1 MRPVDEAEDTFR
13 VLTTDLFATR
23 ETILIANFK
32 PPLHREDSLADRAAI
47 SKFSLRPPFAECN
60 VRVCDL
66 MKTSPESLVPLCVD
80 LDGTLI
86 HTDVLWEGIKFLL
99 GRKPLTLLG
108 LLPLLRNGRAPFKR
122 AVSASSTVSLDSL
135 PWRESLVE
143 WLRTEAAG
151 GRPVYLVTAADA
163 AYSRAVTARLG
174 FFTGALASDGA
185 LNLKANKKARR
196 LVEAFG
202 EGGFDYIGDARAD
215 IPVWR
220 AARSGICV
228 KAHAGFV
235 RRAGLAGK
243 VEERFTDG

>member
-1 MRPVDEAEDTFR
+1 V
-13 VLTTDLFATR
+13 
-23 ETILIANFK
+23 
-32 PPLHREDSLADRAAI
+32 
-47 SKFSLRPPFAECN
+47 
-60 VRVCDL
+60 
-66 MKTSPESLVPLCVD
+66 KTLSSPESLVPLCVD

-99 GRKPLTLLG
+99 RRKPLTLLG
-108 LLPLLRNGRAPFKR
+108 LLPLLRNGRAPFKK
-122 AVSASSTVSLDSL
+122 AVSAASTVSVDSL
-135 PWRESLVE
+135 PWRNSLVE
-143 WLRTEAAG
+143 WLRSEAAG

-196 LVEAFG
+196 LVETFG
-202 EGGFDYIGDARAD
+202 EAGFDYIGDARAD

-220 AARSGICV
+220 AARRGICV

-243 VEERFTDG
+243 VEERFAIE

>member
-1 MRPVDEAEDTFR
+1 
-13 VLTTDLFATR
+13 
-23 ETILIANFK
+23 
-32 PPLHREDSLADRAAI
+32 
-47 SKFSLRPPFAECN
+47 
-60 VRVCDL
+60 
-66 MKTSPESLVPLCVD
+66 MKTSSSREGLVPLCVD

-99 GRKPLTLLG
+99 GRKPLTLLS

-122 AVSASSTVSLDSL
+122 AVSAAATVNLDSL
-135 PWRESLVE
+135 PWRKSLVE
-143 WLRTEAAG
+143 WLRSEAAG

-163 AYSRAVTARLG
+163 AYSRAITARLG

-196 LVEAFG
+196 LVETFG

>member
-1 MRPVDEAEDTFR
+1 
-13 VLTTDLFATR
+13 LTTDLFATR
-23 ETILIANFK
+23 ETIPIANFK
-32 PPLHREDSLADRAAI
+32 PSLRREDSHTLTDWAAI
-47 SKFSLRPPFAECN
+47 SKFSLRPPFAVCN
-60 VRVCDL
+60 VPVCDL
-66 MKTSPESLVPLCVD
+66 MKTSSCPESLVPLCVD

-122 AVSASSTVSLDSL
+122 AVSAASTVSLDSL
-135 PWRESLVE
+135 PWRKSLIE
-143 WLRTEAAG
+143 WLRSEAAG

-196 LVEAFG
+196 LVETFG

>member
-1 MRPVDEAEDTFR
+1 MKPV
-13 VLTTDLFATR
+13 V
-23 ETILIANFK
+23 
-32 PPLHREDSLADRAAI
+32 P
-47 SKFSLRPPFAECN
+47 
-60 VRVCDL
+60 VCDL
-66 MKTSPESLVPLCVD
+66 MKTSSCPESLVPLCVD

-108 LLPLLRNGRAPFKR
+108 LLPLLRNGRAPFKK
-122 AVSASSTVSLDSL
+122 AVSAASTVSLDSL
-135 PWRESLVE
+135 PWRKSLIE
-143 WLRTEAAG
+143 WLRSEAAG

-185 LNLKANKKARR
+185 LNLKAKKKARR
-196 LVEAFG
+196 LVETFG

>member
-1 MRPVDEAEDTFR
+1 
-13 VLTTDLFATR
+13 
-23 ETILIANFK
+23 
-32 PPLHREDSLADRAAI
+32 
-47 SKFSLRPPFAECN
+47 
-60 VRVCDL
+60 
-66 MKTSPESLVPLCVD
+66 MKTSSCPESLVPLCVD

-108 LLPLLRNGRAPFKR
+108 LLPLLRNGRAPFKK
-122 AVSASSTVSLDSL
+122 AVSAASTVSLDSL
-135 PWRESLVE
+135 PWRKSLVE
-143 WLRTEAAG
+143 WLRSEAAG

-185 LNLKANKKARR
+185 VNLKAKKKARR
-196 LVEAFG
+196 LVETFG

>member
-1 MRPVDEAEDTFR
+1 
-13 VLTTDLFATR
+13 
-23 ETILIANFK
+23 
-32 PPLHREDSLADRAAI
+32 
-47 SKFSLRPPFAECN
+47 
-60 VRVCDL
+60 
-66 MKTSPESLVPLCVD
+66 MKSSSSAESLVPLCVD

-99 GRKPLTLLG
+99 RGKPLTLLS
-108 LLPLLRNGRAPFKR
+108 LLPLLRNGRAPFKK
-122 AVSASSTVSLDSL
+122 AVAAASTVNLGSL
-135 PWRESLVE
+135 PWRKSLVE
-143 WLRTEAAG
+143 WLRSEAAA
-151 GRPVYLVTAADA
+151 GRPVFLVTAADA

-185 LNLKANKKARR
+185 VNLKANKKARR
-196 LVEAFG
+196 LVETFG
-202 EGGFDYIGDARAD
+202 KAGFDYIGDARAD

-220 AARSGICV
+220 AARKGICV

>member
-1 MRPVDEAEDTFR
+1 
-13 VLTTDLFATR
+13 LTTDLFATR
-23 ETILIANFK
+23 ETIPIANFK
-32 PPLHREDSLADRAAI
+32 PSLRREDSRTLADWAAI
-47 SKFSLRPPFAECN
+47 SKFSLRPPFAVCN
-60 VRVCDL
+60 VPVCDL
-66 MKTSPESLVPLCVD
+66 MKTSSCPESLVPLCVD

-122 AVSASSTVSLDSL
+122 AVSAASTVSLDSL
-135 PWRESLVE
+135 PWRKSLIE
-143 WLRTEAAG
+143 WLRSEAAG

-196 LVEAFG
+196 LVETFG